1 MAKSPNRENDMPVE
15 NTRFTIVETAYFI
28 FVILVHS
35 EIYSNIR
42 PICAFRLKYDKK
54 KDNNK

>member
-28 FVILVHS
+28 FVILV
-35 EIYSNIR
+35 IYSNIR